1 MWVVSDAAV
10 QDWCRIM
17 AVESAVWA
25 FICAVG
31 RLMLCLAVD
40 AAVWVVLF
48 TVAVAVGVAVR
59 GAGAGGR
66 CRGRRL
72 AMCGPDI
79 ALTAGP

>member
-59 GAGAGGR
+59 AQVPVGDAVAGGWR
-66 CRGRRL
+66 CVDRTSL
-72 AMCGPDI
+72 
-79 ALTAGP
+79 